1 MFKEKGKNLS
11 NIIFGNTALINQ
23 KVSQL
28 SEQNTK
34 NNECLDKS
42 SKIWNSSKLVLKLN
56 KKNGQKYKKSETENV
71 KRKGG

>member
-1 MFKEKGKNLS
+1 MFKEKGKKLS

-34 NNECLDKS
+34 NNEFLDKII
-42 SKIWNSSKLVLKLN
+42 KDLK
-56 KKNGQKYKKSETENV
+56 
-71 KRKGG
+71 